1 MSDFVKGYV
10 EVKATY
16 EGFKRSLFSKS
27 TKNFTET
34 IKVPVRGKPNYST
47 TIENYLQKECRIYE
61 MLDGYKKVKVVSY
74 EIISEAVQ
82 DLEESCSLY
91 EISKTLPA
99 KDFCDYLTKKGIAF
113 SIKL

>member
-1 MSDFVKGYV
+1 MSDFVKGYI

-16 EGFKRSLFSKS
+16 DGFKRSLFSKS
-27 TKNFTET
+27 TKSFTK
-34 IKVPVRGKPNYST
+34 IVKVPVYGKPNYST

-61 MLDGYKKVKVVSY
+61 MLEGYKKVKVVSY
-74 EIISEAVQ
+74 EIVSETVQ

-91 EISKTLPA
+91 EMSKTLPA
-99 KDFCDYLTKKGIAF
+99 KDFCDYLTKKGVVF